1 MKKKYV
7 APIVEKVTFDYKV
20 QTSGAGSTSCFGSVM
35 NVSEGPVECAS
46 GTPVYWGWNLKNPGE
61 I

>member
-1 MKKKYV
+1 MKKRYV
-7 APIVEKVTFDYKV
+7 TPVVEKVTFDYKV
-20 QTSGAGSTSCFGSVM
+20 QANSASNKCFGSVM
-35 NVSEGPVECAS
+35 NVSEGPVVCAS